1 MVTPIYLAILG
12 KVAIPKL
19 FQISTTEPMK
29 VSIKKDFFWKCEKIA
44 RLLVKKNLVIAVNTY
59 KGKFLSRYPWKDFAV
74 SLDRESQIRSLIL
87 LFVHIRT
94 AYEDVQAIA

>member
-29 VSIKKDFFWKCEKIA
+29 VSIKKDFF
-44 RLLVKKNLVIAVNTY
+44 
-59 KGKFLSRYPWKDFAV
+59 
-74 SLDRESQIRSLIL
+74 
-87 LFVHIRT
+87 
-94 AYEDVQAIA
+94 